1 MKNRFEL
8 KFIVVILNQLM
19 TSQDEIK
26 WNALWVGVGVTNGYR
41 LIQRLKIWWG
51 IEDNWRR

>member
-26 WNALWVGVGVTNGYR
+26 WNALWVGVGDNSW
-41 LIQRLKIWWG
+41 IQIDA
-51 IEDNWRR
+51 ET

>member
-26 WNALWVGVGVTNGYR
+26 WNALWVG
-41 LIQRLKIWWG
+41 
-51 IEDNWRR
+51 DN

>member
-26 WNALWVGVGVTNGYR
+26 CPVGVGRGQLMDT
-41 LIQRLKIWWG
+41 
-51 IEDNWRR
+51 D

>member
-19 TSQDEIK
+19 TSQDEK
-26 WNALWVGVGVTNGYR
+26 VECPVGGGRGQLMDT
-41 LIQRLKIWWG
+41 
-51 IEDNWRR
+51 D